1 MSRAKGVVMKFS
13 KYVSSFGVGFFFGAG
28 LALLFAPMP
37 GKKMQRKVTNIADKV
52 ADKVDDLRVAAQRI
66 AS

>member
-1 MSRAKGVVMKFS
+1 MKLP

-28 LALLFAPMP
+28 VALLLAPFS
-37 GKKMQRKVTNIADKV
+37 GKKMQRKISDITEKV
-52 ADKVDDLRVAAQRI
+52 ADKCDDIKVAAQRV